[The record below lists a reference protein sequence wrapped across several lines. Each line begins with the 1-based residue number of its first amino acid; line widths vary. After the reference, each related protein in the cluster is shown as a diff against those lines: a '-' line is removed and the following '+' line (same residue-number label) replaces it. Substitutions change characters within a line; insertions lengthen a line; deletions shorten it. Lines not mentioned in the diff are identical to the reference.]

1 MPVTGTERGAVN
13 YWDYIKVE
21 QLLALQGGLGDD
33 ETAVGNDEALFIA
46 VHQIYELWFK
56 LILRELGSA
65 RDLLQDLQ
73 PDDPRIV
80 AAVRSLRRATAVF
93 EQANQHFKL
102 METMTARDFLEFRGR
117 LAPASG
123 FQSAQLREIEVLLG
137 LEETD
142 RIATGQGCSFKDALR
157 LPNGEPST
165 SARRVEARIA
175 GGSSLK
181 QSLYAWLE
189 RLPIAGSTDPA
200 EAERFAQDY
209 LDALHAEGRWRL
221 KVAQDNGVAP
231 QAIDQQRAKLTLES
245 ASAAAFLQG
254 EEDPQAPAHVRAQRR
269 AVRTA
274 MIFVESYRELPQ
286 MAWPRELLEGVIEL
300 EQAMLIWRQRHA
312 RMVERFIGHR
322 AGTGGSPG
330 VTYLDQT
337 ALTYRVFSDLWT
349 VRALLLR
356 KDWLPSLDAVRHAED
371 SIQ

>member
-1 MPVTGTERGAVN
+1 MQVTGAERGAMN

-21 QLLALQGGLGDD
+21 QLLTLQGGLGDD

-56 LILRELGSA
+56 LILRELGST
-65 RDLLQDLQ
+65 RDLLQELQ
-73 PDDPRIV
+73 PDDERIV
-80 AAVRSLRRATAVF
+80 TAVRSLGRATAVF
-93 EQANQHFKL
+93 EQANLHFKL

-137 LEETD
+137 LEDCD
-142 RIATGQGCSFKDALR
+142 RLATGQGYSFKDALR
-157 LPNGEPST
+157 LPDGALSA
-165 SARRVEARIA
+165 SARRLEARIA
-175 GGSSLK
+175 GGPSLK
-181 QSLYAWLE
+181 QCLYAWLE

-200 EAERFAQDY
+200 VAERFAQRY
-209 LDALHAEGRWRL
+209 LDALRAEGRWRL
-221 KVAQDNGVAP
+221 KLAQDNGTPP
-231 QAIDQQRAKLTLES
+231 QAIDQQRSRLALED
-245 ASAAAFLQG
+245 AHAAAFLRA
-254 EEDPQAPAHVRAQRR
+254 EEDPPAPAHVRAQRR

-286 MAWPRELLEGVIEL
+286 MAWPRELLEGVIAL

-330 VTYLDQT
+330 VAYLDQT
-337 ALTYRVFSDLWT
+337 ALQYRVFSDLWT
-349 VRALLLR
+349 VRSLLLR
-356 KDWLPSLDAVRHAED
+356 KDCLPSLDAVRHGED
-371 SIQ
+371 VTQ